1 MGHVAARRMPAATA
15 MCGAD
20 EAHDARLDA
29 SLCAYLRL
37 YEEYVRSLVEL
48 QTLLRDGHLNLARAR
63 RDISHS
69 RNTSSPCV
77 GVLQFPQEIRA
88 LVRVGG
94 TASDTS
100 DALRLIDVLPGETA
114 SADADASA
122 DDDASDDGSDDGPPV
137 GVISG
142 DRLTLER
149 GAVAGADH
157 GVTTLRSDISMAP
170 GARIGDVAHAQF
182 ESLIAEGA
190 KPAEGAKLDGTATA
204 PSLPRPKPQTRPD
217 PFADPLKWFAVL
229 PPHPLRKAQAR
240 FRRACDLIVAM
251 CDLRARLA
259 AAAEAHEALSD
270 SVAGRDALGD
280 R

>member
-1 MGHVAARRMPAATA
+1 MPAATA
-15 MCGAD
+15 ACGAD

-88 LVRVGG
+88 LVRADG
-94 TASDTS
+94 TAGSAS
-100 DALRLIDVLPGETA
+100 DALRLIDVPPGETA
-114 SADADASA
+114 EADASA
-122 DDDASDDGSDDGPPV
+122 DDGASDDGSDDGPPV

-157 GVTTLRSDISMAP
+157 GVTALRSDISMAP

-190 KPAEGAKLDGTATA
+190 KPAEGAKLDGAATA

-229 PPHPLRKAQAR
+229 PPNPLRKAQAR

-259 AAAEAHEALSD
+259 AAAEAHEALVAER
-270 SVAGRDALGD
+270 SVDPVR
-280 R
+280 

>member
-1 MGHVAARRMPAATA
+1 MSQRLDLDGLTVT
-15 MCGAD
+15 
-20 EAHDARLDA
+20 HDAGVAVDHA
-29 SLCAYLRL
+29 TFSCAAGEVVAVMGANGAGKSSL
-37 YEEYVRSLVEL
+37 
-48 QTLLRDGHLNLARAR
+48 
-63 RDISHS
+63 
-69 RNTSSPCV
+69 
-77 GVLQFPQEIRA
+77 IR
-88 LVRVGG
+88 
-94 TASDTS
+94 
-100 DALRLIDVLPGETA
+100 
-114 SADADASA
+114 
-122 DDDASDDGSDDGPPV
+122 
-137 GVISG
+137 
-142 DRLTLER
+142 
-149 GAVAGADH
+149 AVAGADH
-157 GVTTLRSDISMAP
+157 GVTALRSDISMAP

-190 KPAEGAKLDGTATA
+190 KPAEGAKRDGATTA

-280 R
+280 RSGS